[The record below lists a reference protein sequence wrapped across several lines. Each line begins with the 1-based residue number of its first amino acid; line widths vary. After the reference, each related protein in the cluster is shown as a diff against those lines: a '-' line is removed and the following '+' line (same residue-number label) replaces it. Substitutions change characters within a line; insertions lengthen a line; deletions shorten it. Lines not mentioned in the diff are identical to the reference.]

1 MKQEVLKI
9 NSSSHFE
16 ESDVFTFLGKKIRV
30 KKIKKMN

>member
-16 ESDVFTFLGKKIRV
+16 KSDIFYFLNKKIRV
-30 KKIKKMN
+30 KNKKIN